1 MKKVLLTT
9 TALVM
14 TAGVAS
20 ADVTLGGN
28 AKTTFGNWGGGGAQ
42 SWASDTNATITM
54 SGEASGVAYSAS
66 LTADQGGNSA
76 GAISMSSNGLSFA
89 IGTSGDAGEADDEA
103 GDLTIGYTG
112 GGATFGYVENTA
124 TGKSKIDASYA
135 AGDLTLTYSTNDT
148 DNVNTVGASFSAG
161 DLAVSL
167 SGADSGGT
175 WDASAAYTI
184 GASTVTLA
192 TDEGNVAS
200 IAVATTVGGVT
211 LGATAKNDANK
222 LSVGYSMGDITMSYA
237 YSESAH
243 TAGTHGDDAGAI
255 MSVAYDLGG
264 ITITGSAND
273 SDEVKVEAAF
283 TF

>member
-14 TAGVAS
+14 TAGVAA

-28 AKTTFGNWGGGGAQ
+28 AKTTFGNWDGGGAQ
-42 SWASDTNATITM
+42 TWSSDTNATITM

-66 LTADQGGNSA
+66 LTADQAGNSA

-89 IGTSGDAGEADDEA
+89 IGTEGDAGEANDET
-103 GDLTIGYTG
+103 GDLTIGYSG
-112 GGATFGYVENTA
+112 GGATFGYVENTS
-124 TGKSKIDASYA
+124 TGKSKIDAAYT

-161 DLAVSL
+161 DIAVSL

-192 TDEGNVAS
+192 TDEANVAS

-211 LGATAKNDANK
+211 LGATAKDNANK

-237 YSESAH
+237 YAEADV
-243 TAGTHGDDAGAI
+243 GKDGDDAGAQL
-255 MSVAYDLGG
+255 SVAYDLGG

-273 SDEVKVEAAF
+273 ADEVKVEAAF